1 MSKERASRRHE
12 LSLPEVARLAQD
24 TLLRDGTHLPTV
36 IAEGS
41 EQTAIAQIAYLAGTH
56 EERAQ
61 QLFIAG
67 FTLAQSRLVGRLRQ
81 VFFIAEGWMSEAE
94 EGKLPEYPPS
104 QDPRRKEV
112 LFVSSLQVMDRRT
125 ELMLFEMLR
134 DDEDQLREVR
144 QYQPPTSD
152 TEVTSP
158 LLAAFIAGFY
168 AGSEG

>member
-1 MSKERASRRHE
+1 MSKEHDSRRYE
-12 LSLPEVARLAQD
+12 LSLPEVAHLAQEV
-24 TLLRDGTHLPTV
+24 LLRDGMHLPTV

-41 EQTAIAQIAYLAGTH
+41 EQTAITQIASLASTH

-61 QLFIAG
+61 QMFIAG

-104 QDPRRKEV
+104 QDPRRKEI
-112 LFVSSLQVMDRRT
+112 LFVSSLQVRDRRT

-134 DDEDQLREVR
+134 DDENQLREVR
-144 QYQPPTSD
+144 QYQPPVSD
-152 TEVTSP
+152 TEAASP
-158 LLAAFIAGFY
+158 LMVAFIAGFY